1 MKIIDISWP
10 ICDSTTQYKDK
21 KYITFTSLK
30 SFDKDGSR
38 ESSVC
43 LSTHTGTHV
52 DAPSH
57 FLKDGKTVDEIRLD
71 RLMGNAKVLDFVTVS
86 ESISDD
92 DLERYEINQG
102 DILLFRTANSS
113 YDPFD
118 TFNSKFIYL
127 DESGARYLA
136 QKKVK
141 AVGIDYLGIERG
153 DPEHTTHTTLMKAD
167 IAIIEGL
174 RLAHVAAGTYF
185 FMCLPLPVIGIDA
198 APARAILMGEGP

>member
-1 MKIIDISWP
+1 MIIFS
-10 ICDSTTQYKDK
+10 STTTGSGRY
-21 KYITFTSLK
+21 FTSYE
-30 SFDKDGSR
+30 KDGSR
-38 ESSVC
+38 ESLIC
-43 LSTHTGTHV
+43 FDAHTGTHV

-71 RLMGNAKVLDFVTVS
+71 RLMGRAKVLDFVTIG

-92 DLERYEINQG
+92 DLERYEIEEG

-113 YDPFD
+113 CEPFHQ
-118 TFNSKFIYL
+118 FHRKFIYL
-127 DESGARYLA
+127 DASGARYLVE
-136 QKKVK
+136 KKVK

-174 RLAHVAAGTYF
+174 RLAHVQSGSYF
-185 FMCLPLPVIGIDA
+185 FLCLPLALIGIEA
-198 APARAILMGEGP
+198 APARAILMSDGP